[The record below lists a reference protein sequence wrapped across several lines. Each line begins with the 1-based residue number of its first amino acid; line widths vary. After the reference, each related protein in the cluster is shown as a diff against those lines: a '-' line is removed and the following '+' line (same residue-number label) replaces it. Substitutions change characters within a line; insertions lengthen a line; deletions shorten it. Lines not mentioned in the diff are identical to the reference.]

1 MRNMLA
7 LPSKR
12 ELVNYQLRNDLYAFT
27 RQAFAICKPGETFV
41 DAWYVETLCELLTY
55 IVYHKEGPTEDNKFV
70 INLPPRGLKSFLC
83 SIVLPVFIL
92 GRDPSTGISVIT
104 YGEDLSRPLADMR
117 RKILSS
123 PWYKGLFPGVRLVRD
138 TIFEVHTDRGG
149 SIVATSVGGSLTGR
163 GGTVFIIDDPIKAS
177 DVYSKASRDST
188 NAWFQSTLLSRP
200 DDKLHAKMILVMQR
214 LHVDDPSGFVLRNGG
229 RSWHKFALPAIATRG
244 EAYPLMYGRTYI
256 REMGE
261 VLRPD
266 AEPLHVL
273 EDLRQAMTEPVFS
286 AQYQQKPI
294 PLEGGILKIK
304 HLQSYQAPPQPQA
317 SDTIVQSWD
326 TAFSEKQT
334 ADYSVGITVLIRD
347 DRFYILD
354 LVRGRFGFPDL
365 VGKVKATNARYRS
378 AHILIEH
385 SASGISLIQQLK
397 AENLNPIASRSEDDK
412 VVRAHRMTPV
422 LEADRIFLP
431 TKAPWRDAFIAE
443 LAAFPSNG
451 SHDDQVDAFVQAINW
466 WEARKLRR
474 STTLF
479 GYY

>member
-1 MRNMLA
+1 MMNMLP

-12 ELVNYQLRNDLYAFT
+12 ELVNYQLRNDLYAFAK
-27 RQAFAICKPGETFV
+27 QAFAICKPGEAFV
-41 DAWYVETLCELLTY
+41 GAWYVEALCEILTH
-55 IVYHKEGPTEDNKFV
+55 IVYDKEYPTEDNRAV

-117 RKILSS
+117 RKILRS
-123 PWYKGLFPGVRLVRD
+123 PWYKNLFPGVRLVRD
-138 TIFEVHTDRGG
+138 TTFEVHTDQGG
-149 SIVATSVGGSLTGR
+149 FILATSVGGPLTGR

-177 DVYSKASRDST
+177 DVYSKAARDGA
-188 NAWFQSTLLSRP
+188 NGWFQSTLLSRP

-229 RSWHKFALPAIATRG
+229 DSWFNFALPAIATRR
-244 EAYPLMYGRTYI
+244 ETYRLMYGKRHTRQI
-256 REMGE
+256 GE

-266 AEPLHVL
+266 TEPLHVL
-273 EDLRQAMTEPVFS
+273 EELRSAMTEPVFS
-286 AQYQQKPI
+286 AQYQQQPI

-304 HLQSYQAPPQPQA
+304 HLQAYEAPPQPQA

-334 ADYSVGITVLIRD
+334 ADYSVGITILIRG
-347 DRFYILD
+347 DRFHVLD
-354 LVRGRFGFPDL
+354 LVRGRFGFPEL
-365 VGKVKATNARYRS
+365 VARVKATKARYPS

-385 SASGISLIQQLK
+385 SASGISLIQQLR
-397 AENLNPIASRSEDDK
+397 AENLSAIASRSEDDK

-422 LEADRIFLP
+422 LEADRIFVP
-431 TKAPWRDAFIAE
+431 AKAPWRDAFIAE
-443 LAAFPSNG
+443 LAAFPANG
-451 SHDDQVDAFVQAINW
+451 SHDDQVDALVQAINW
-466 WEARKLRR
+466 WEAKKLRR

-479 GYY
+479 GSY